1 MGVERVERQ
10 EGEGESI
17 ERGRAGWGKVVVRGG
32 VGRVCDL
39 GVLNFI

>member
-32 VGRVCDL
+32 CA
-39 GVLNFI
+39 IWEC